1 MAEEQSTACN
11 EWPTVTLGDCASLVG
26 DKVNPAVCGDLPYI
40 GLEHIGKGTLSLVG
54 TGTAR
59 DVDSTKSAFR
69 AGDILFGKLRPYFR
83 KVVRPTFD
91 GICSTDIWVIRPKAG
106 VDAGYLSYLMASKAF
121 VDFASQGSE
130 GTRMPRAKWE
140 FVVRFPLSLPPVPE
154 QQAIGHLLGKLSNE
168 IELSRRT
175 AETLEDTLR
184 TLLPKLIS
192 GEIRLHGAENFTK
205 ALRQ

>member
-1 MAEEQSTACN
+1 
-11 EWPTVTLGDCASLVG
+11 
-26 DKVNPAVCGDLPYI
+26 
-40 GLEHIGKGTLSLVG
+40 
-54 TGTAR
+54 
-59 DVDSTKSAFR
+59 
-69 AGDILFGKLRPYFR
+69 
-83 KVVRPTFD
+83 
-91 GICSTDIWVIRPKAG
+91 
-106 VDAGYLSYLMASKAF
+106 MASKAF

-154 QQAIGHLLGKLSNE
+154 QRAIGHLLGKLSNE